1 MDGQGTDVSS
11 CFSYLQGS
19 TTEGHLSYVIENLAY
34 GSHSLVLR
42 SFDGVGNLSL
52 DTLVI
57 ITQAAT
63 RLVIQEAIVYP
74 SPGSG
79 QRCFSFRVSSDA
91 NVTVGIYTVSGRLIQ
106 RLSASCDQGYN
117 QILWDGRDSDGDI
130 LATGSYVYHI
140 NAVSRGSTAFEYEAD
155 FTGIFAEIK

>member
-1 MDGQGTDVSS
+1 M
-11 CFSYLQGS
+11 
-19 TTEGHLSYVIENLAY
+19 
-34 GSHSLVLR
+34 
-42 SFDGVGNLSL
+42 
-52 DTLVI
+52 
-57 ITQAAT
+57 
-63 RLVIQEAIVYP
+63 
-74 SPGSG
+74 
-79 QRCFSFRVSSDA
+79 
-91 NVTVGIYTVSGRLIQ
+91 TVGIYTVSGRLIQ